1 MLIPK
6 FRKYILAVFL
16 ALGLMQIWA
25 SSGGGQSQSGLTTLK
40 VLLVPFIGSAPF
52 FIGEEEGFFAEQG
65 LQIKFIK
72 MVRSAD
78 GIPALTHGELDIWYG
93 STTTSFLNVIARG
106 GKIRCVAEKGYLSPT
121 GCAYSALLAR
131 RSLVEEGKLNGP
143 AHLNGRRID
152 LNPVSVEA
160 YYVEKLLNTV
170 GLSLNDIVIVDVPTP
185 VMPDALKKGTIDVV
199 ATVEPWI
206 TFALQT
212 GHAVLWMPAQK
223 VIPGFQL
230 STILFGPTLLE
241 KNPEVGKRF
250 MIACLKAV
258 RQFNKG
264 KTERNLEIIA
274 KHTGLDKELLKR
286 TCWPSLRDDGKMNIE
301 SVLDFQS
308 WAVKKGF
315 QDKVVS
321 PDQFWDPSFIEYA
334 NKVLNKSVP

>member
-1 MLIPK
+1 
-6 FRKYILAVFL
+6 
-16 ALGLMQIWA
+16 
-25 SSGGGQSQSGLTTLK
+25 
-40 VLLVPFIGSAPF
+40 
-52 FIGEEEGFFAEQG
+52 
-65 LQIKFIK
+65 
-72 MVRSAD
+72 
-78 GIPALTHGELDIWYG
+78 
-93 STTTSFLNVIARG
+93 
-106 GKIRCVAEKGYLSPT
+106 
-121 GCAYSALLAR
+121 
-131 RSLVEEGKLNGP
+131 
-143 AHLNGRRID
+143 
-152 LNPVSVEA
+152 
-160 YYVEKLLNTV
+160 VEKLLNTA

-286 TCWPSLRDDGKMNIE
+286 TCWPSLRDDGKINIE

-315 QDKVVS
+315 QDKLVS